1 MAVDA
6 RRIVLGGTYLSDVVF
21 LLGFGVA
28 VTVIPIVTLVAFGWL
43 RPRYPESLK
52 GEAYESGM
60 PQASIPRRPFHMAYY
75 NFALVFI
82 VFEVETL
89 LLFAVAPVL
98 RDAGWTALLEVA
110 VFVALVALSLGY
122 AWRKGALIWK

>member
-1 MAVDA
+1 VVASA
-6 RRIVLGGTYLSDVVF
+6 RRAVLGDTYLSDVVF
-21 LLGFGVA
+21 LLGFGIAVA
-28 VTVIPIVTLVAFGWL
+28 IIPIFTLAVFALL
-43 RPRYPESLK
+43 RPKYPEPLK
-52 GEAYESGM
+52 GESYESGM

-98 RDAGWTALLEVA
+98 RDMGWVALLEVA
-110 VFVALVALSLGY
+110 AFVILVALSLGY

>member
-1 MAVDA
+1 
-6 RRIVLGGTYLSDVVF
+6 LGGNYLSDVVF
-21 LLGFGVA
+21 LLGFALA
-28 VTVIPIVTLVAFGWL
+28 VIALPVITLAVFGL
-43 RPRYPESLK
+43 FRPRFPDVLK
-52 GEAYESGM
+52 GQAYESGM

-98 RDAGWTALLEVA
+98 RDAGWAGLGEVA
-110 VFVALVALSLGY
+110 AFVALVALSLAY
-122 AWRKGALIWK
+122 AWRKGALVWK

>member
-1 MAVDA
+1 MVAEAGRV
-6 RRIVLGGTYLSDVVF
+6 VLGGMYLSDVVF
-21 LLGFGVA
+21 LLGFALA
-28 VTVIPIVTLVAFGWL
+28 VVSLPVFTLAAFSLL
-43 RPRYPESLK
+43 RPRHPESLK

-89 LLFAVAPVL
+89 LIFAIAPVL
-98 RDAGWTALLEVA
+98 RDAGWWGLGEVA
-110 VFVALVALSLGY
+110 SFVVMVTLGLAY
-122 AWRKGALIWK
+122 AWRKGALVWK